1 MSGSERKIYFWIF
14 CSRSRKWEG
23 RADIRVVSGRDI
35 TGQQT
40 TNCTRIKRNKN
51 TTNFSRNRIKNK
63 KSTNCSCTRIKR
75 KTNQTNLSFRSHILT
90 HITLYYELS
99 NEILRERKCEIY
111 KIWHFH
117 FFSHQNSW
125 FFDMIK
131 ECNSPLEFFSCS
143 IHSKASILFQNQ
155 KVTEWSVPATSS
167 QDLKSR
173 EEWKRS

>member
-90 HITLYYELS
+90 HITLYYALS
-99 NEILRERKCEIY
+99 DEI
-111 KIWHFH
+111 FH
-117 FFSHQNSW
+117 KNSW